1 MTKSARN
8 KSKPLAPKASGVR
21 QTIDSPQQPALP
33 RSRYRFIALVTK
45 EIRLP
50 FVRYIPGRNHPHYW
64 QPEETQDYE
73 EACFLGRQYA
83 AHLAQLL
90 KNNQLHIGRGLLHRI
105 ARDIDYS
112 DRSHR
117 RGLQL
122 GFFNYLEVLL
132 GLAGR
137 RLNLYRHV
145 EAVHELH
152 RSLGVLAWLERKRKR

>member
-8 KSKPLAPKASGVR
+8 QPSLSASPSGVR
-21 QTIDSPQQPALP
+21 RIIDAPQQPAMP
-33 RSRYRFIALVTK
+33 RSLYHFIALETK
-45 EIRLP
+45 ETHLP
-50 FVRYIPGRNHPHYW
+50 FVRYLPGRTYPHYW
-64 QPEETQDYE
+64 QPEEVADYE
-73 EACFLGRQYA
+73 AACALGRQYA

-90 KNNQLHIGRGLLHRI
+90 KSNQLHIGRGLLHRI

-117 RGLQL
+117 RGLRL

-137 RLNLYRHV
+137 RVSLVRHV
-145 EAVHELH
+145 EAMHQVHRGLDA
-152 RSLGVLAWLERKRKR
+152 LARLERKRRG

>member
-8 KSKPLAPKASGVR
+8 TPHLSTPPASGVR
-21 QTIDSPQQPALP
+21 QIIDAPQQPALP
-33 RSRYRFIALVTK
+33 RSLYRFIALETK
-45 EIRLP
+45 ETRLP
-50 FVRYIPGRNHPHYW
+50 FVRYLPGRTYPHYW
-64 QPEETQDYE
+64 QPAEVEDYE
-73 EACFLGRQYA
+73 AACALGRQYA

-117 RGLQL
+117 QGLRL

-137 RLNLYRHV
+137 RVNLYRHV
-145 EAVHELH
+145 EAVHQLH
-152 RSLGVLAWLERKRKR
+152 RSLETLAWLESKRKR